1 MEICYINSSLILGN
15 MVSTTTMEIKT
26 LRTLSDRLHF
36 AMEKEG
42 ISQAAL
48 ARAVDIKP
56 AALQYLLSSNAQA
69 SRFTFELAH
78 ALNVRPEWLATGNGP
93 VAIEEDPLY
102 RAVTKYKP
110 IPVLN
115 IEDVSQWK
123 EFNKIKWHDDFIMIE
138 KASGENAFAFK
149 ISDAAMKPVFNKGN
163 IVIVAADK
171 SPTDG
176 DLVVGWIAS
185 QNEVMFRKLS
195 LGHEAL
201 FLPYNLELYKPITM
215 TKKDIILGVAIEV
228 RVSLNA

>member
-1 MEICYINSSLILGN
+1 
-15 MVSTTTMEIKT
+15 MVSITTMEMEIKT

-42 ISQAAL
+42 VSQAAL

-69 SRFTFELAH
+69 SRFTFELAR
-78 ALNVRPEWLATGNGP
+78 ALNVRPEWLATGSGP

-102 RAVTKYKP
+102 SAITKYKS

-115 IEDVSQWK
+115 IEDVMQWK
-123 EFNKIKWHDDFIMIE
+123 EINKIKWHDDFIMIE
-138 KASGENAFAFK
+138 KTSGENTFAFK
-149 ISDAAMKPVFNKGN
+149 IADAAMKPVFNKGN
-163 IVIVAADK
+163 IVIVTADK
-171 SPTDG
+171 SPSDG
-176 DLVVGWIAS
+176 DLVVGMIAS

-201 FLPYNLELYKPITM
+201 FLPYNLELYKPIPM
-215 TKKDIILGVAIEV
+215 TTKDIILGVAIEV
-228 RVSLNA
+228 RVTLNS

>member
-1 MEICYINSSLILGN
+1 

-26 LRTLSDRLHF
+26 LRTLSERLHF

-102 RAVTKYKP
+102 RAIAKYRP

-115 IEDVSQWK
+115 IEDVTQWK

-138 KASGENAFAFK
+138 KFHGENTFAFR
-149 ISDAAMKPVFNKGN
+149 IADAAMKPVFNKGN
-163 IVIVAADK
+163 IVIVATDK
-171 SPTDG
+171 PPSDG
-176 DLVVGWIAS
+176 DLVIGMIAS

-215 TKKDIILGVAIEV
+215 TTEDTILGVAIEV
-228 RVSLNA
+228 KVMLNA

>member
-1 MEICYINSSLILGN
+1 
-15 MVSTTTMEIKT
+15 MVSITTMEIKT

-56 AALQYLLSSNAQA
+56 AALQYLLSSNAQV

-93 VAIEEDPLY
+93 VAVEEDPLY
-102 RAVTKYKP
+102 RAITQYTP

-115 IEDVSQWK
+115 IEDVSQWR

-138 KASGENAFAFK
+138 KSCGENAFAFK
-149 ISDAAMKPVFNKGN
+149 IADAAMKPIFNKGN
-163 IVIVAADK
+163 IVIVATDK

-176 DLVVGWIAS
+176 DLVVGRIAS

-195 LGHEAL
+195 LGHDAL

-215 TKKDIILGVAIEV
+215 TKEDTILGVAIEV
-228 RVSLNA
+228 RIALNA